1 VDDTERFRL
10 RFGPYSTPLFE
21 IGQVVDCTARGE
33 VTIVGI
39 TSGKIAWPIGKTK
52 RAKSLVLYGDLE
64 RAVRNEAAQS
74 VCYWWGVGMNAVNKW
89 RHALGI
95 AGTTNPGTSE
105 IRRLHFAEPW
115 AEAAKQK
122 SWSKAADPERREKI
136 AASRRGKQR
145 PPHVIEAMRKG
156 RIGKPQSEET
166 KQKMREAHKK
176 RAMSQEETS

>member
-1 VDDTERFRL
+1 MDDTERFRL

-21 IGQVVDCTARGE
+21 MGQVVECSARGP

-52 RAKSLVLYGDLE
+52 RARSLVLYGDLE
-64 RAVRNEAAQS
+64 RAVRNEAAQAI
-74 VCYWWGVGMNAVNKW
+74 CHWWGVGVLAVNKW

-115 AEAAKQK
+115 AEEAKK
-122 SWSKAADPERREKI
+122 KAWSKGSDSDRRQKI
-136 AASRRGKQR
+136 AASKRGKPR

-156 RIGKPQSEET
+156 RLGKSHSEVT
-166 KQKMREAHKK
+166 KQKMRAAHKR
-176 RAMSQEETS
+176 RAQP